1 MPVTSCYKLSIVPLK
16 EVPMRPSMSQ
26 PRAPQIELFH
36 PPQPIPSW
44 QNLPPEIRQK
54 TVELL
59 AQLLREHRKR
69 ILASQH
75 EKEGGDE

>member
-1 MPVTSCYKLSIVPLK
+1 
-16 EVPMRPSMSQ
+16 MRASTSQ
-26 PRAPQIELFH
+26 PRAPQIDLFH
-36 PPQPIPSW
+36 PPQPLPSW
-44 QNLPPEIRQK
+44 PKLPPEIRQK